1 MTSLSHPMHPLT
13 SLQPIATAF
22 RCLSLSLLLASGTAM
37 AQAPATSSV
46 PLAALQSFVSVYER
60 IRLQYVEAKNDEQLL
75 QLALQGLMLKLDP
88 YSSYLDAEAMTTL
101 QQDTKGEYAGIG
113 VELVPEGNYTR
124 VITPIDDSPAHK
136 AGILPG
142 DWITHVQGQAVKGLD
157 NQALAQLMTGPTG
170 SQVTLQILRK
180 GKELYF
186 DLTRELIVTGS
197 VRGELMQT
205 NVGYIRI
212 SHFQDHTST
221 DLQQQMQTL
230 LDAGAKR
237 WLVDLR
243 NNPGG
248 TLDAAAAVADSF
260 LTQGTIVTTQA
271 RQQQANL
278 RFDATP
284 SDPSQALPMVILI
297 NNGSASASEI
307 VAGAMK
313 DHQRA
318 QLVGNTSFGKGSVQ
332 SIIGLPNGA
341 GIKLTTAY
349 YFTPA
354 GHNIHNKGITPH
366 VQVDEASD
374 NNSST
379 DAQLSK
385 ALMLLNNRTN

>member
-1 MTSLSHPMHPLT
+1 MTSLFHTIPPLT
-13 SLQPIATAF
+13 KVWPIATAL
-22 RCLSLSLLLASGTAM
+22 RCLVLSLLLVSGAAM

-46 PLAALQSFVSVYER
+46 PLAALQSFVAVYER
-60 IRLQYVEAKNDEQLL
+60 IRLQYVEAKDDEQLL
-75 QLALQGLMLKLDP
+75 QLALQGLILKLDP

-101 QQDTKGEYAGIG
+101 QQDTKGEYSGIG
-113 VELVPEGNYTR
+113 VELIPEGNYIR
-124 VITPIDDSPAHK
+124 VITPIYDSPAHE

-142 DWITHVQGQAVKGLD
+142 DWIIHVQGQAVKGLD
-157 NQALAQLMTGPTG
+157 NHALDQLMTGPTG

-180 GKELYF
+180 GKELSF
-186 DLTRELIVTGS
+186 DLTRALIVTGS

-221 DLQQQMQTL
+221 DLQHQMQTL

-237 WLVDLR
+237 WLLDLR

-278 RFDATP
+278 RFDATT

-318 QLVGNTSFGKGSVQ
+318 QLVGTTSFGKGSVQ

-354 GHNIHNKGITPH
+354 GHNIHNKGIAPH
-366 VQVDEASD
+366 VQVDDASD
-374 NNSST
+374 DNST
-379 DAQLSK
+379 KDAQLTR
-385 ALMLLNNRTN
+385 ALTLLKNRTN

>member
-1 MTSLSHPMHPLT
+1 MHTLT
-13 SLQPIATAF
+13 RLQPIATAL
-22 RCLSLSLLLASGTAM
+22 RCLSLSILIVSGTAM
-37 AQAPATSSV
+37 AQAPTTSSV

-60 IRLQYVEAKNDEQLL
+60 IRLQYVEAKDDEQLL
-75 QLALQGLMLKLDP
+75 QLALQGLILKLDP

-101 QQDTKGEYAGIG
+101 QQDTKGEYSGIG
-113 VELVPEGNYTR
+113 VELVPEGNYIR

-157 NQALAQLMTGPTG
+157 NHALDQLMTGPTG
-170 SQVTLQILRK
+170 SQVTLQILRT
-180 GKELYF
+180 GKELHF

-221 DLQQQMQTL
+221 DLQHQMQTL

-237 WLVDLR
+237 WLLDLR

-271 RQQQANL
+271 RQPQANL
-278 RFDATP
+278 RFDAT
-284 SDPSQALPMVILI
+284 SNDPSQALPMVILI

-313 DHQRA
+313 DHRRA

-354 GHNIHNKGITPH
+354 GHNIHNKGIEPH
-366 VQVDEASD
+366 VQVDDTSD
-374 NNSST
+374 DNSAT
-379 DAQLSK
+379 DAQLTK
-385 ALMLLNNRTN
+385 ALMILKNRTN

>member
-1 MTSLSHPMHPLT
+1 MTSLTLTIHPLT
-13 SLQPIATAF
+13 RVRPIAAVL
-22 RCLSLSLLLASGTAM
+22 RCLSFGLLLISGTLM
-37 AQAPATSSV
+37 AQTPATSSV
-46 PLAALQSFVSVYER
+46 PLAAIQSFVAVYER
-60 IRLQYVEAKNDEQLL
+60 IRLQYVEAKDDEQLL
-75 QLALQGLMLKLDP
+75 QLALQGLILKLDP
-88 YSSYLDAEAMTTL
+88 YSSYLDAETMTTL
-101 QQDTKGEYAGIG
+101 QQDTKGEYSGIG
-113 VELVPEGNYTR
+113 VELVPEGNYIR
-124 VITPIDDSPAHK
+124 VITPIDDSPAYK

-157 NQALAQLMTGPTG
+157 NHALGQLMTGPTG

-180 GKELYF
+180 GKELRF
-186 DLTRELIVTGS
+186 ELTRELIVTGS

-221 DLQQQMQTL
+221 DLQHQMQTL
-230 LDAGAKR
+230 LDAGAKH
-237 WLVDLR
+237 WLLDLR

-248 TLDAAAAVADSF
+248 TLNAAAAVADSF

-271 RQQQANL
+271 RQPQANL
-278 RFDATP
+278 RFDATTN
-284 SDPSQALPMVILI
+284 DPSQALPMVVLI

-313 DHQRA
+313 GHQRA

-349 YFTPA
+349 YFTPT
-354 GHNIHNKGITPH
+354 GHNIHNKGIAPH
-366 VQVDEASD
+366 VQVDDASD
-374 NNSST
+374 DNPAN
-379 DAQLSK
+379 DAQLAK
-385 ALMLLNNRTN
+385 ALMLLNKPTN